1 MKLWSSA
8 MDDILFKGIDIEIEK
23 KNIEIYFTTDLQT

>member
-8 MDDILFKGIDIEIEK
+8 MDDIIFEGIDIEIE